1 MEKKLGVRIKYIDLG
16 GGFPSVK
23 DLSAYVNKVTG
34 PLIREFGE
42 DGPVLLLEPGR
53 AVVKDAVSLI
63 TTVLASKKLQ
73 NGQRAVTTDAGINSL
88 PTSYWSSQEVRPLR
102 PSGKKARNTIIYGPL
117 CLQTDIVAK
126 TVINE
131 LERGDKIV
139 VENVGA
145 YNIPQGSPFI
155 YPRPCVV
162 MLRDAAAR
170 VIRRAETISD
180 VLELEEATDA

>member
-1 MEKKLGVRIKYIDLG
+1 M
-16 GGFPSVK
+16 
-23 DLSAYVNKVTG
+23 TG
-34 PLIREFGE
+34 SLIREFGE

-53 AVVKDAVSLI
+53 AIVKDAVSLI
-63 TTVLASKKLQ
+63 TTVLASRKLQ
-73 NGQRAVTTDAGINSL
+73 SGQRAVTIDAGINSL

-102 PSGKKARNTIIYGPL
+102 PSGEKLRSTIIHGPL

-126 TVINE
+126 TLINE

-145 YNIPQGSPFI
+145 YNISQGSPFI

-162 MLRDAAAR
+162 MLQDATAR
-170 VIRRAETISD
+170 VIRRAETIND
-180 VLELEEATDA
+180 ALELEEATDT